1 MANAREFR
9 MEQFSRRQPTTGT
22 GCIHAV
28 GTEKRARAQPRTT
41 QANMS
46 QRKVERAMGIEPM
59 GKALP
64 EVENK
69 RFCANADA
77 KCD

>member
-1 MANAREFR
+1 

-46 QRKVERAMGIEPM
+46 QRKVERAMGIEPTRTV
-59 GKALP
+59 LP
-64 EVENK
+64 ELKNK
-69 RFCANADA
+69 RLGAMANP